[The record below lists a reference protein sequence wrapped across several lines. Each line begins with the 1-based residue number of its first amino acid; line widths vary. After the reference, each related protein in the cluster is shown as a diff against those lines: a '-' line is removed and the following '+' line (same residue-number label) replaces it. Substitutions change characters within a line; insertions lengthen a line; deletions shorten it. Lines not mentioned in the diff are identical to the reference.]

1 MDYRKLDELNKL
13 RLSGA
18 LTDEEFEREKQK
30 LFDEE
35 EKEDAA
41 DNVRPVQPLPMG
53 LQESSYL
60 ALMNFLMLVPYVG
73 WIIPIILWIMGK
85 DASENVRKQGCYILN
100 WYISWFI
107 FGILLVIAICA
118 SIPVAI
124 LSGGSIGTYGVV
136 GSVFW
141 ILPVTIIIGI
151 LFLAFPIIGGIKGLN
166 GQTWKY
172 PLSIPFLK

>member
-30 LFDEE
+30 LFEE
-35 EKEDAA
+35 DKEDAA
-41 DNVRPVQPLPMG
+41 NSARPMQTIPMG

-60 ALMNFLMLVPYVG
+60 GLMSFLILVPYVG
-73 WIIPIILWIMGK
+73 WVIPIVLWVMGK
-85 DASENVRKQGCYILN
+85 DASEKIKKQGAYILN
-100 WYISWFI
+100 WYITWFI
-107 FGILLVIAICA
+107 FGTIIAIIMGI
-118 SIPVAI
+118 SIPFTI
-124 LSGGSIGTYGVV
+124 MNGGSIGPG
-136 GSVFW
+136 GIFGN
-141 ILPVTIIIGI
+141 IFGIGAIAIIIGI
-151 LFLAFPIIGGIKGLN
+151 LCLAFPIIGGIKGLN